1 MIKQISI
8 YTENRKG
15 ALRTLVGTLA
25 VPSHRP
31 VLICGLSSPMR
42 TGSSV
47 P

>member
-25 VPSHRP
+25 YLHGKQKGCPEDSGGYPRA
-31 VLICGLSSPMR
+31 GR
-42 TGSSV
+42 R
-47 P
+47 